1 MADHLKK
8 LIEKAKSTSTI
19 KTTQKVVPIKKKVED
34 EVQCSFY
41 LNKRL
46 MKKIKLFGLNENM
59 TFKSIM
65 HDALE
70 KYLE

>member
-1 MADHLKK
+1 MKDNLKE
-8 LIEKAKSTSTI
+8 LIEKAKSTLPT

-46 MKKIKLFGLNENM
+46 MKKVKLFGLNKNM